1 MANVRLLRQSL
12 EDYNNRVAKIDS
24 QYQSQYGQYTKDVEA
39 YNADVLSHPNDPA
52 YSQQVGKQQY
62 IVGKQPDQMVQA
74 IDPETGGLRTDI
86 YGNPI
91 MVNQVGAN
99 IYADSPTTLATPVA
113 PVQGVAPPPPS
124 FTNNDIR
131 AMANPGTDP
140 AGVVRDNNKGYSG
153 NSEIAAMNDTPM
165 RNSAFADP
173 ADPQGLKER
182 GILARTLGGQL

>member
-12 EDYNNRVAKIDS
+12 EDYNNRVAKLDS

-39 YNADVLSHPNDPA
+39 YNADVSLHPHDPA
-52 YSQQVGKQQY
+52 RSAAVGKQQY
-62 IVGKQPDQMVQA
+62 IMGYGPDTQEWSGNGVDGSVQTVRH
-74 IDPETGGLRTDI
+74 P
-86 YGNPI
+86 
-91 MVNQVGAN
+91 

-173 ADPQGLKER
+173 EDPQGLKER